1 MTGCDVTN
9 RILLA
14 CVLLAS
20 SASLALAQS
29 SEEVEPRIIG
39 ARGVMS
45 LGLSGFVDKFMSSED
60 TFPLNATVHVDV
72 TRFLTSRIAV
82 RGGLLGTAAF
92 GGDAEDGTTGPGV
105 VAMHAIGGAFYYFT
119 PQSMVSLY
127 AGGEYRAQL
136 THRAE
141 RDAGTLCGKGGL
153 EAAVSSRVSVFVEGG
168 WGARLTRGDEDEL
181 QTQIVGEIGFR
192 IRF

>member
-1 MTGCDVTN
+1 MN
-9 RILLA
+9 RISLA
-14 CVLLAS
+14 CIVLAL
-20 SASLALAQS
+20 SAAPALAQT
-29 SEEVEPRIIG
+29 EEVEPRVIG
-39 ARGVMS
+39 GRGVTS

-72 TRFLTSRIAV
+72 TRFVTARIAV

-92 GGDAEDGTTGPGV
+92 GGDEDDEAPIGPGV
-105 VAMHAIGGAFYYFT
+105 AAMHAIGGAFYYFT
-119 PQSMVSLY
+119 PQSMVSAY
-127 AGGEYRAQL
+127 AGAEYRAQL

-168 WGARLTRGDEDEL
+168 WGARLTRGEDDEL
-181 QTQIVGEIGFR
+181 QTRIVGEIGFR